1 MDLGDNYLPE
11 PEESF
16 VLQDSDSPYGGN
28 STERINFIHTLR
40 GRTKAAAVAIINFL
54 ETDRPSIAMREVS
67 RQLIRS
73 ATSTAANYRAACLA
87 RSGREFFA
95 KMSIVVEE
103 ADETVFWL
111 EILYESNLGV
121 NKDALIPLGRE
132 WREISKIMSKA
143 RSSYRKKKL

>member
-1 MDLGDNYLPE
+1 MDLGEDDLPE

-16 VLQDSDSPYGGN
+16 VFREPESTYGSN
-28 STERINFIHTLR
+28 SSERIRFVNALR
-40 GRTKAAAVAIINFL
+40 TRTKVAAVAVIDFL
-54 ETDRPSIAMREVS
+54 EMDRPSLAMREVS

-87 RSGREFFA
+87 RSGREFYA

-111 EILYESNLGV
+111 EILYESRLKV
-121 NKDALIPLGRE
+121 DKESLIPLGRE

-143 RSSYRKKKL
+143 RSSYRNKKA